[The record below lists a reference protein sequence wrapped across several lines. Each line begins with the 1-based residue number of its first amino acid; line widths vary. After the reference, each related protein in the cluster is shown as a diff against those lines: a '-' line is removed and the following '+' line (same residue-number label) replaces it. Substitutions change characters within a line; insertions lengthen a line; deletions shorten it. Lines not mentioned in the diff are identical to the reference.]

1 MMSQNRAQK
10 KDRLKAELDYQ
21 VNLKSELMIQQLHV
35 KMDEMRAQELHDLH
49 TTVPSTLAD
58 LQLRIDGL
66 ERAVTER
73 QP

>member
-35 KMDEMRAQELHDLH
+35 KFDEMRANEIHEMH
-49 TTVPSTLAD
+49 ITLEQITAIKK
-58 LQLRIDGL
+58 RL
-66 ERAVTER
+66 EEFEHLSSRA
-73 QP
+73 